1 MKNIKKIPLI
11 FSILS
16 ILTFFTPANA
26 EIKVVASIKPI
37 HSLASYLMDGI
48 AKPDL
53 IVDGYASPHGFAMK
67 PSHAKMLQNAD
78 LIFWVG
84 EDLESFLEKPLSSI
98 AKKAEKIELME
109 TKGLQ
114 VLKFRERNIF
124 DEHDHDDHGHD
135 DHGKK
140 EDDHDDHGHDDH
152 GKKEDDHDHDDH
164 GKKEDDH
171 DHDDHGKKED
181 DHDHDHDDH
190 GKKEDDHDD
199 HGHDDHDGHAHGE
212 FDPHIWLD
220 PINAK
225 AMLNEMAEH
234 LIENDPKNE
243 AKYKSNLAKAL
254 QEIDKLTID
263 VMTDLSSSVASIVFH
278 DAYQYFEK
286 RFNVNILGAFTVNT
300 DVMPGAEQLAEIR
313 EIIEHDK
320 VACVF
325 SEPQFNP
332 DIIKAVAKDTKIKT
346 GVIDPLGATLNPGK
360 TLYFDLINNMSKSF
374 KGC

>member
-286 RFNVNILGAFTVNT
+286 RFNLNILGAFTVNT

-332 DIIKAVAKDTKIKT
+332 DIIKAVAKDMNIKT
-346 GVIDPLGATLNPGK
+346 GVVDPLGATLDPGK
-360 TLYFDLINNMSKSF
+360 DLYFNLIRNMSASF

>member
-1 MKNIKKIPLI
+1 MKKIKNLPLLL
-11 FSILS
+11 SILS
-16 ILTFFTPANA
+16 ILTFFTPAKA
-26 EIKVVASIKPI
+26 ELKVVTSIKPI

-48 AKPDL
+48 GKPDL
-53 IVDGYASPHGFAMK
+53 IVDGYASPHGFSMK

-98 AKKAEKIELME
+98 AKKAEKIELIE
-109 TKGLQ
+109 IKGLN

-124 DEHDHDDHGHD
+124 DKHNHDNHDDHD
-135 DHGKK
+135 
-140 EDDHDDHGHDDH
+140 
-152 GKKEDDHDHDDH
+152 DHDDH
-164 GKKEDDH
+164 GKKEEHNDH
-171 DHDDHGKKED
+171 DDHDDHGKKEEHN
-181 DHDHDHDDH
+181 DHDDHDDH
-190 GKKEDDHDD
+190 GKKEEHDDHDD
-199 HGHDDHDGHAHGE
+199 HDDHEGHAHGE
-212 FDPHIWLD
+212 YDPHIWLD
-220 PINAK
+220 TMNAK

-243 AKYKSNLAKAL
+243 AKYKSNLDKAL
-254 QEIDKLTID
+254 KDIDKLTIE
-263 VMTDLSSSVASIVFH
+263 VMTELNNSVSSIVFH

-286 RFNVNILGAFTVNT
+286 RFNVNVLGAFTVNT

-332 DIIKAVAKDTKIKT
+332 DIINAVAKDMKIKT
-346 GVIDPLGATLNPGK
+346 GVLDPLGATLDSGK
-360 TLYFDLINNMSKSF
+360 DLYFKLIRNMSASF